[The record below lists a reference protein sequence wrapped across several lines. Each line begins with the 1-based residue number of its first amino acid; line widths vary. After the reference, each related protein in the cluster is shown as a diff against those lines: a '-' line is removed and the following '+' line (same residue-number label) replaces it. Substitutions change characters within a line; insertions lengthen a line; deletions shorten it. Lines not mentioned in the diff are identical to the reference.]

1 MTLLRWGEFGEV
13 AVRMMAQ
20 VKPGE
25 NLLILADTWT
35 DMDIADRSFVWRR
48 TKYS

>member
-1 MTLLRWGEFGEV
+1 MMVLRWGEFGDV

-35 DMDIADRSFVWRR
+35 DMEIA
-48 TKYS
+48 